1 MQLQVEKKVFINP
14 RRGMRLDNFL
24 NSKIK
29 ETSRSFIQ
37 YLIKIGNV
45 KVNGKLSKK
54 NYILKGNEEVTVNLI
69 ADPLNFVKPDDVPFK
84 ILHNENSFLII
95 EKPSGVIT
103 HPSARYHTGTLL
115 QGLVKKFPELK
126 HWRGLGKP
134 GLVHR
139 LDKETSGIMI
149 VAKNASAQRKI
160 MKQFEKRK
168 VFKTY
173 LAIVDG
179 IVKVGGVIEVPI
191 KRNPLHRTIF
201 SASYDGRQAKTYFKV
216 VKTFKKN
223 SLLLVRPFTG
233 RTHQIR
239 VHLSHIGFPITGDI
253 EYGGKPAKR
262 LFLHAYSI
270 AFFHPETG
278 KRVYFKTKVPNDFSK
293 FINETFC

>member
-1 MQLQVEKKVFINP
+1 
-14 RRGMRLDNFL
+14 MRLDTFL
-24 NSKIK
+24 HSKIK
-29 ETSRSFIQ
+29 DTSRSFIQ

-54 NYILKGNEEVTVNLI
+54 NYILKGDEEITVNLI

-103 HPSARYHTGTLL
+103 HPSARYHTETLL

-126 HWRGLGKP
+126 HWEGLGKP

-149 VAKNASAQRKI
+149 VAKTAPAQRKI

-179 IVKVGGVIEVPI
+179 IVKTGGMIEVPI

-201 SASYDGRQAKTYFKV
+201 SASYDGRYAKTCFKV
-216 VKTFKKN
+216 VKTFKNN
-223 SLLLVRPFTG
+223 SLLLVRTFTG